1 MNYIQ
6 SLRSFVGTRPIIATG
21 SAILVFNEKNELLLQ
36 LRRDT
41 NDWGVPGGGMELGD
55 SFEETA
61 HKELL
66 EETGLVAG
74 ELELIA
80 IASGKEFYYKYPHG
94 DEVYNATAIF
104 KAVNVSGELVNDGL
118 ESKELRY
125 FPLHSLP
132 NLNYTTMKFLQK
144 VGFIRIEQVK

>member
-6 SLRSFVGTRPIIATG
+6 SLRAFVGTRPIIAVG
-21 SAILVFNEKNELLLQ
+21 SAILVFNEQNELLLQ
-36 LRRDT
+36 LRNDT

-61 HKELL
+61 YKELL

-74 ELELIA
+74 GLELLTIV
-80 IASGKEFYYKYPHG
+80 SGKEFYYQYPHG

-104 KAVNVSGELVNDGL
+104 KALNVTGELVNDGL
-118 ESKELRY
+118 ESKDLRY
-125 FPLHSLP
+125 FSLQALP
-132 NLNYTTMKFLQK
+132 DLNYTTMKFLQK
-144 VGFIRIEQVK
+144 LGYI

>member
-6 SLRSFVGTRPIIATG
+6 SLRTFVGTSPIIAAG
-21 SAILVFNEKNELLLQ
+21 SAILVFNEQNELLLQ
-36 LRRDT
+36 LRNDT

-74 ELELIA
+74 ELELLT

-104 KAVNVSGELVNDGL
+104 KALNVSGELVNDGL
-118 ESKELRY
+118 ESKDLRY
-125 FPLHSLP
+125 FPIHALP

-144 VGFIRIEQVK
+144 LGYIG

>member
-1 MNYIQ
+1 MNYIR
-6 SLRSFVGTRPIIATG
+6 SLRTFVGTRPIIAAG
-21 SAILVFNEKNELLLQ
+21 SAILVLNEQNELLLQ
-36 LRRDT
+36 LRNDT

-74 ELELIA
+74 GLELLT
-80 IASGKEFYYKYPHG
+80 IASGKEFYYQYPHG
-94 DEVYNATAIF
+94 DEVYNATAVF
-104 KAVNVSGELVNDGL
+104 KALNVSGELVNNGL

-125 FPLHSLP
+125 FPIDALP

-144 VGFIRIEQVK
+144 LGYI